1 MWGVVYN
8 RCLINNNFS
17 WVLKAPQI
25 TPLPSPSLNPVDRK
39 TQDRDLKF
47 SPFRGEKKINKSR
60 LEDTAELA
68 IQPKWV
74 SE

>member
-1 MWGVVYN
+1 MWGLVYS
-8 RCLINNNFS
+8 RCLINNNNFS

-47 SPFRGEKKINKSR
+47 SPFRGEKN
-60 LEDTAELA
+60 
-68 IQPKWV
+68 Q
-74 SE
+74 